1 MEKMFLTAVV
11 IALFTLTARG
21 QDQPPG
27 PTQEEQDEAL
37 QNAADAEAADA
48 QEEECGG
55 ENPPASCMQ
64 KHFFSAKPY
73 KLIYDNNCGGGK
85 WIKVHY
91 DECPIAFDDPDFSH
105 HEYLCKG
112 GSSSRCGAKTEGMW
126 TWPEYGYCE
135 SVPVCLACPKLGDCD
150 EWASPSQGGS
160 STTVIISTNTG
171 GHGEGH
177 GGGHGGGHHQV
188 SEMQEL
194 LALLER
200 GEVLSRWQTTRLE
213 TLSATATGL
222 SRWQMRLI
230 SNVLDQHRG
239 QGGHGG
245 HQVHGG
251 HGGHQVHGGH
261 GGHHSVGSELQHLL
275 DLAARGVSLSVSD
288 VRRIQTLAA
297 NEMNLSFEQN
307 RLIQS
312 LVDQTSSHGTHG
324 GWQGGHGGHHGQ
336 GLHGHGGGRQELED
350 LINLADR
357 GSSLSRWQVTRM
369 INLASNVHESSLAS
383 WQNRII
389 RTMRSQLRSSS
400 SATHFSMDGSSGSSF
415 GSGSFGSSFVS
426 SSSSSSSSQSSQSS
440 SSSVSAWANRFRR
453 SNDEDGDDVD
463 EADEASVEV
472 VED

>member
-27 PTQEEQDEAL
+27 PSQEEQDEAL

-48 QEEECGG
+48 QDEECGG
-55 ENPPASCMQ
+55 DNPPASCME

-105 HEYLCKG
+105 HEYLCKR
-112 GSSSRCGAKTEGMW
+112 GSSSRCGAKTEGLW

-150 EWASPSQGGS
+150 EWASSSQGGS

-171 GHGEGH
+171 GHG
-177 GGGHGGGHHQV
+177 GGHHQV
-188 SEMQEL
+188 AELQEL

-200 GEVLSRWQTTRLE
+200 GEVLNRWQTTRLE

-251 HGGHQVHGGH
+251 HGGH
-261 GGHHSVGSELQHLL
+261 HSVGAELQHLL
-275 DLAARGVSLSVSD
+275 DLAARGVSLSMSD

-312 LVDQTSSHGTHG
+312 LVDQTSSHGI
-324 GWQGGHGGHHGQ
+324 HGGHHGQ

-369 INLASNVHESSLAS
+369 INLASNVHESSLS
-383 WQNRII
+383 RWQNRII
-389 RTMRSQLRSSS
+389 QTMRSQLHSSS
-400 SATHFSMDGSSGSSF
+400 SATHFSMSGSSGSSF
-415 GSGSFGSSFVS
+415 GFGSGSSGSFV

-453 SNDEDGDDVD
+453 SNNEDGDD

-472 VED
+472 ED

>member
-27 PTQEEQDEAL
+27 PSQEEQDEAL
-37 QNAADAEAADA
+37 QNAADAEAAAA
-48 QEEECGG
+48 QKKECDVDD
-55 ENPPASCMQ
+55 PPASCMQ
-64 KHFFSAKPY
+64 KHFFNAEPY

-112 GSSSRCGAKTEGMW
+112 GPSSRCGAKTEGMW
-126 TWPEYGYCE
+126 TWPEYGYCD
-135 SVPVCLACPKLGDCD
+135 SVPICLACPKLGDCD
-150 EWASPSQGGS
+150 EWASSSQGGS
-160 STTVIISTNTG
+160 STTVIISSNT
-171 GHGEGH
+171 
-177 GGGHGGGHHQV
+177 GGHGGGHHQV
-188 SEMQEL
+188 SELQDL
-194 LALLER
+194 LDLLER
-200 GEVLSRWQTTRLE
+200 GEALSRWQTTRLE
-213 TLSATATGL
+213 TLYATATGL
-222 SRWQMRLI
+222 SRWQIRLI
-230 SNVLDQHRG
+230 RNVLDQHRG

-251 HGGHQVHGGH
+251 HGGHHR
-261 GGHHSVGSELQHLL
+261 VGAELQHLL

-288 VRRIQTLAA
+288 VQRIQTLAA

-312 LVDQTSSHGTHG
+312 LVDQISSHGTHG

-369 INLASNVHESSLAS
+369 IDLASNVRQSSLSS

-389 RTMRSQLRSSS
+389 QTLRSQLHSSS
-400 SATHFSMDGSSGSSF
+400 TATHFSMSGSSSSSF
-415 GSGSFGSSFVS
+415 GSSGSSFVS
-426 SSSSSSSSQSSQSS
+426 SSSSSSSSQSSHSS

-453 SNDEDGDDVD
+453 SSDAEDGDEATVDVD
-463 EADEASVEV
+463 EDDEE
-472 VED
+472 